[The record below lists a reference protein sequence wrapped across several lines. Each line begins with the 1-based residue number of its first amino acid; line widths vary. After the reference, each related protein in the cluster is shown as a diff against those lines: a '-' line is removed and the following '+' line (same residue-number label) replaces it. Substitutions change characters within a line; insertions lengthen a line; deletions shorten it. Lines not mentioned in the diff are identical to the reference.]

1 MKSKMI
7 CIIAIIVSVVIVLV
21 LAYFIGTG
29 FMVRTDVVL
38 ADFSVSED
46 GTILTLKTTIPT
58 SMGYIRC
65 YKKEGGGV
73 KPHYLTF
80 YSTFGGLNSSF
91 GAKNEFELELG
102 EDDTEIYFNRP
113 DGGYTLVLQKNTE
126 TGEWYNPSNVAQG
139 IEDEEEQ
146 YEVAVDW
153 SDFIKLNGITYRGD
167 WRETEVPQE
176 LIGEK
181 IGTVTKGEPKVYADK
196 DGTVHGLIAE
206 DGSSYCCKIGTE
218 LFAVV
223 DNENAI
229 AALVD
234 GKYYLYTAD

>member
-1 MKSKMI
+1 MKGKIKSV
-7 CIIAIIVSVVIVLV
+7 IAIVVSIVVVLIASYL
-21 LAYFIGTG
+21 IGTG
-29 FMVRTDVVL
+29 FMVRTDVIL
-38 ADFSVSED
+38 NDFSVSED
-46 GTILTLKTTIPT
+46 GSTLILKTTIPT
-58 SMGYIRC
+58 SMGYIRG
-65 YKKEGGGV
+65 YKNDGGGV

-102 EDDTEIYFNRP
+102 ENDTEVYFNRP
-113 DGGYTLVLQKNTE
+113 DGGYVLVLQKNPE

-139 IEDEEEQ
+139 IEEEDEQ

-167 WRETEVPQE
+167 WRATEVAPDH
-176 LIGEK
+176 IGEK

-206 DGSSYCCKIGTE
+206 DGSSYLCKIGTE

-223 DNENAI
+223 GNENAI

-234 GKYYLYTAD
+234 GKYYLYTTD